1 MGSTTPSSL
10 NSRTRGLEEPW
21 SAATAGSKQKT
32 AHAHTPHKRKKDV
45 TNSNRLGQEKLFLL
59 WNRSLIAH
67 LLLVFSQVALN
78 SANVRAVVWL
88 QYSLAPASE
97 PSPLPLARDPASS
110 ARGRSSPTSFEPP
123 RNPSLLVTHVIPS
136 PHRPFCRGAVQFRRA
151 PGAPQDCWDR
161 QQAQR
166 GIPSPRRQGFQR
178 RVLAGRAAGV
188 TRRRQPRNRWLPR
201 SRTAGQIQSPREEL
215 LHRVRF

>member
-45 TNSNRLGQEKLFLL
+45 TNSNRFGQEKLFLL

-88 QYSLAPASE
+88 QYSFAPASE

-110 ARGRSSPTSFEPP
+110 ARGRSSPPSFEPP
-123 RNPSLLVTHVIPS
+123 RHPSLLVTPVLPS
-136 PHRPFCRGAVQFRRA
+136 PHHPFCLGAAPLRRA
-151 PGAPQDCWDR
+151 RGAPQDCSDR
-161 QQAQR
+161 QPAHAA
-166 GIPSPRRQGFQR
+166 IPPPRRQRFH
-178 RVLAGRAAGV
+178 
-188 TRRRQPRNRWLPR
+188 RQ
-201 SRTAGQIQSPREEL
+201 
-215 LHRVRF
+215 

>member
-1 MGSTTPSSL
+1 MGWKTRSSI

-21 SAATAGSKQKT
+21 SAARAGSKQKT
-32 AHAHTPHKRKKDV
+32 EHDHKPQKRKKDV
-45 TNSNRLGQEKLFLL
+45 TNSNRLGQEELFLL

-123 RNPSLLVTHVIPS
+123 RNPSLLVTPVIPS
-136 PHRPFCRGAVQFRRA
+136 PHHPFCRAPLQFPPP
-151 PGAPQDCWDR
+151 PGPPQDSCT
-161 QQAQR
+161 Q
-166 GIPSPRRQGFQR
+166 
-178 RVLAGRAAGV
+178 
-188 TRRRQPRNRWLPR
+188 
-201 SRTAGQIQSPREEL
+201 
-215 LHRVRF
+215 HH